1 MAALPNALSIN
12 VGIGSQWSQTYTIQN
27 SDGTPFNITGKTW
40 EFVVRNDP
48 SEASSVTPAI
58 KVLSSASSAAGSIV
72 VDTNKMTVQ
81 VILSPTA
88 TGALVQKGYVY
99 SLWMD
104 PGLSDATA
112 WVTGTAFA
120 QQIAMAQ

>member
-12 VGIGSQWSQTYTIQN
+12 LGIGSQWSQTYTIQN
-27 SDGTPFNITGKTW
+27 SDTTLFNITGKTW
-40 EFVVRNDP
+40 EFVVRSDP
-48 SEASSVTPAI
+48 SEPTAVTPVI
-58 KVLSSASSAAGSIV
+58 KVLSSAPGAQGSIV
-72 VDTNKMTVQ
+72 VNTTTSTVQ
-81 VILSPTA
+81 VILTPAATA
-88 TGALVQKGYVY
+88 ALSQKGYVY

-120 QQIAMAQ
+120 QQIAMA